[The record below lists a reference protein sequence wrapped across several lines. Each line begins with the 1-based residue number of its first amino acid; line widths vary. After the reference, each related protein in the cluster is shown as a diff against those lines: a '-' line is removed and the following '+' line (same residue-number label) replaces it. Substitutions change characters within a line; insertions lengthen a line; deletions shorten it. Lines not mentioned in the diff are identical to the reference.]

1 MPKQQD
7 KPMTEPKRCRVLGPV
22 ASTFVSMKTGT
33 WRLESPVVDYP
44 KCIKCRIC
52 ERYCPLNVITV
63 YKDQKKCVQIDWDYC
78 KGCGICA
85 NVCPQGAISMVE
97 EGAGK

>member
-1 MPKQQD
+1 MQKQPD
-7 KPMTEPKRCRVLGPV
+7 KHTVQLKRHRVLGPV
-22 ASTFVSMKTGT
+22 ASTFVAMKTGT
-33 WRLESPVVDYP
+33 WRLERPVVDFE

-63 YKDQKKCVQIDWDYC
+63 YRDKEECVQIDWDYC

-97 EGAGK
+97 EGAEE